1 MIKSNNNFLKKHNK
15 IYKKLI
21 LKTKTNRKFILLKNK
36 KMYKIF
42 NLLIKINQNNNN
54 NKFYRINSKKVKL
67 LIIKNIERLI

>member
-1 MIKSNNNFLKKHNK
+1 MIKSNNNFLKKDNK

-42 NLLIKINQNNNN
+42 NLLIKINQNINN
-54 NKFYRINSKKVKL
+54 NKFYRINGKKVKL

>member
-1 MIKSNNNFLKKHNK
+1 MIKSNNNFLKKDNK

-42 NLLIKINQNNNN
+42 NLLIKINQNINN
-54 NKFYRINSKKVKL
+54 NKFYRINGKKVKL
-67 LIIKNIERLI
+67 LIIKNIE